1 MKFRSRRSEMD
12 IWPIMA
18 DLFSGLML
26 AMLVLLLVESGELTE
41 TKASLAKALA
51 DSEAARTRAQT
62 CNTGLTQ
69 AQQQVKKT
77 EVKLEECSGPV
88 RGLQEAVKLAKTE
101 LERQLGVG
109 KIRETESKLGF
120 TIDSEQLFDSGKM
133 DVKPEGQTELRKICK
148 AMEPVFLKHDRIQLI
163 IEGHT
168 DDVPLSGGHFCAD
181 NHELSWFRAR
191 ASRAQFLAFR
201 DQFGDDKCDLL
212 RGNER
217 RVVAVGY
224 GDARPLSRLQGQS
237 DDDYRRKNRRA
248 EFRLDKLEESI
259 AGNPAA
265 H

>member
-88 RGLQEAVKLAKTE
+88 RGLQEEGSNGWCAVRTA
-101 LERQLGVG
+101 
-109 KIRETESKLGF
+109 S
-120 TIDSEQLFDSGKM
+120 
-133 DVKPEGQTELRKICK
+133 P
-148 AMEPVFLKHDRIQLI
+148 A
-163 IEGHT
+163 
-168 DDVPLSGGHFCAD
+168 VPPKRCS
-181 NHELSWFRAR
+181 
-191 ASRAQFLAFR
+191 
-201 DQFGDDKCDLL
+201 
-212 RGNER
+212 
-217 RVVAVGY
+217 
-224 GDARPLSRLQGQS
+224 
-237 DDDYRRKNRRA
+237 
-248 EFRLDKLEESI
+248 
-259 AGNPAA
+259 AG
-265 H
+265 